1 MTSDEVPDTEPDWSA
16 LTRAMSDALWS
27 ASVVLPRPVERA
39 LIAELIDAL
48 PAEGVTLGETEGT
61 DAAK

>member
-1 MTSDEVPDTEPDWSA
+1 MTVDEVPESEADWSA
-16 LTRAMSDALWS
+16 LTRAMGDALWS

-48 PAEGVTLGETEGT
+48 TAEGVTLTEAET
-61 DAAK
+61 